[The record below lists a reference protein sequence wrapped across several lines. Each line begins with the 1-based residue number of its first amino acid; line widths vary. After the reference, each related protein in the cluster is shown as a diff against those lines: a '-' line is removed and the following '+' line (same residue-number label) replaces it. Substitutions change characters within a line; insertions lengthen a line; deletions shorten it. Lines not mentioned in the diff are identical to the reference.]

1 MFNNLKKNT
10 INPNNS
16 FKQNMKYLALKNL
29 IPRNNNNEILLQEW
43 RSHLKQEINLTL
55 KIDLFNI
62 QILLFL
68 SQEMQI
74 QNTNREKFHFNQL
87 MDRKDPHQIFQ
98 SIETINSMI
107 NIHSQNLNITGHSNR
122 TEDLLIQKFIH
133 QKLNQTNNWIP
144 DSFSRNKNFRIK
156 TLDNKIDTIVN
167 NNLKSIYPIYHR

>member
-68 SQEMQI
+68 SKEM
-74 QNTNREKFHFNQL
+74 
-87 MDRKDPHQIFQ
+87 
-98 SIETINSMI
+98 
-107 NIHSQNLNITGHSNR
+107 
-122 TEDLLIQKFIH
+122 
-133 QKLNQTNNWIP
+133 
-144 DSFSRNKNFRIK
+144 
-156 TLDNKIDTIVN
+156 
-167 NNLKSIYPIYHR
+167 